1 MSHSIC
7 CVPVASVRVDPDH
20 RSEMVSQL
28 LFGERAIITFKE
40 NGWCKIV
47 SKADAYTG
55 WCLSRKY
62 PKKHLIYRPQGWL
75 ADG

>member
-40 NGWCKIV
+40 NAFTVHWC
-47 SKADAYTG
+47 YLL
-55 WCLSRKY
+55 LSIRRN
-62 PKKHLIYRPQGWL
+62 I
-75 ADG
+75 